1 MNPPR
6 RATPDDFAAIAALWN
21 DAYPNW
27 RVTEAEIVRDEE
39 TIEPEK
45 RPVHWLLDEPSGF
58 VAYGLAQHD
67 LGAYDPRRWTVVVVV
82 PPALRGQGLG
92 RGMFDHIEAWVR
104 SEGADDCTTRVAA
117 SDERSVLFAKSRGF
131 VEQKRD
137 FESVLDLAMRPKNPF
152 AHPEGVRI
160 VPWAQCDTPANRL
173 ELHRVFELVRVDIPR
188 ASPPVPLTHEFFCEQ
203 VIGDPAFDP
212 ATSHVAWEGDQIVGV
227 CWGFVSDVPGRFEQ
241 GLTAVVRERRGRG
254 LARAMKRIAIEAAAQ
269 RGYQSIVTD
278 NDTRNEGMLALN
290 DSLGFHRMSALISMR
305 KTYQP

>member
-6 RATPDDFAAIAALWN
+6 RATPADFGAIAALWN

-27 RVTEAEIVRDEE
+27 RATEAEMLRDEE

-45 RPVHWLLDEPSGF
+45 RPVHWLFEDASGIA
-58 VAYGLAQHD
+58 AYGLAQHD

-82 PPALRGQGLG
+82 PPMLRGKGLG
-92 RGMFDHIEAWVR
+92 RGMFDHVEAWIL
-104 SEGADDCTTRVAA
+104 SEGADDCTTRVAENE
-117 SDERSVLFAKSRGF
+117 ERSVAFATSRGF

-137 FESVLDLAMRPKNPF
+137 FESVLDLARRPTTAF
-152 AHPEGVRI
+152 SVPEGVRI
-160 VPWAQCDTPANRL
+160 MPWSECDTPANRL

-290 DSLGFHRMSALISMR
+290 DSLGFQRMSALISMR